1 MVGRLPQ
8 CEAHQL
14 LTLAPVQL
22 PSSTKHSS
30 HGSQVQHKP
39 HQRMDSE
46 EHYQMELAI
55 AMSASLAGQNNATV
69 GFLCLTWEE

>member
-1 MVGRLPQ
+1 MCFFTGYSIFVVVGRLPQ

-22 PSSTKHSS
+22 PSPSTT
-30 HGSQVQHKP
+30 SQVQHKP

-55 AMSASLAGQNNATV
+55 AMSASLAGKKRNT
-69 GFLCLTWEE
+69 